1 MENDVLSSF
10 ATLIEILESLN
21 EPLRKTLNPENRR
34 STMGALKDIQDKI
47 KISKTNNTAILDEL
61 FRKETLLKKL
71 IEKQSDTE
79 IKLLEL
85 IDKLDNFICNQQVH
99 LSPLDLEYKVSP
111 IDRSHHFR
119 LKCNFSKSHKLLRE
133 HFQSLSLQDKV
144 LLINV
149 TCKLSGLKKLYVLD
163 DLIKS
168 ASCPNIDEILKAV
181 MDKEGFWLIKSILT
195 NHALSDNLIA
205 PLDLLKEIISY
216 YNKKG
221 RSITKSK

>member
-1 MENDVLSSF
+1 MNED
-10 ATLIEILESLN
+10 LIFSINEIL
-21 EPLRKTLNPENRR
+21 KTLDSIENPINTYLNPENRR

-168 ASCPNIDEILKAV
+168 ASRPNIDEILKAV

-195 NHALSDNLIA
+195 KHALSDNLIA